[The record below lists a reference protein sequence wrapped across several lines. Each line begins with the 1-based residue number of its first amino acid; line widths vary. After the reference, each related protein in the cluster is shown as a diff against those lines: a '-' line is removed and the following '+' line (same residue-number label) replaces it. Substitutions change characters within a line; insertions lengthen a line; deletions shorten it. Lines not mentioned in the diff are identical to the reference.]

1 MLMLRWWIVILV
13 VANLLV
19 FVAVRGLSGLTPA
32 AGNLEPWHLDGQIH
46 PEILLVRPA
55 TPAEINDGAVTGPP
69 VTAPAISASS
79 LAH

>member
-1 MLMLRWWIVILV
+1 MLRWWIVILV

-32 AGNLEPWHLDGQIH
+32 AGVLEPWHLDRQIH
-46 PEILLVRPA
+46 PELLLVRPA
-55 TPAEINDGAVTGPP
+55 TAAEIDDAAVTG
-69 VTAPAISASS
+69 APAPTPAIAASS